1 MAFITFRGGTLKQKR
16 LAKSMAEFC
25 VEKLMS
31 FRLSKNIDIRII
43 FKKTLYKK
51 TESFG
56 ETAYYED
63 SGMPPK
69 DFVIEVDSNL
79 KLRNM
84 LETIAHEIVHIKQWA
99 SGEMQETKHNN
110 ITKFKKHEVNSEKVS
125 YWDQPWEIEALGRE
139 EGLFIQWAEKM
150 KLSNK
155 SWAKRKF
162 F

>member
-1 MAFITFRGGTLKQKR
+1 MAFITFRGGTLKQKK
-16 LAKSMAEFC
+16 LAKSIAEFC
-25 VEKLMS
+25 IEKLMS
-31 FRLSKNIDIRII
+31 FRLSKNLDIRII
-43 FKKTLYKK
+43 FKNTLYKK

-69 DFVIEVDSNL
+69 DFVIEIDSNL
-79 KLRNM
+79 RLRNM
-84 LETIAHEIVHIKQWA
+84 LETIAHEMVHIKQWA
-99 SGEMQETKHNN
+99 TGEMKETKHNH
-110 ITKFKKHEVNSEKVS
+110 ITKFRKHEVNSSKVS

-150 KLSNK
+150 KLSDK
-155 SWAKRKF
+155 AWAKRKF

>member
-16 LAKSMAEFC
+16 FAKSIAEFC
-25 VEKLMS
+25 IEKLMS

-43 FKKTLYKK
+43 FKNTLYKK

-69 DFVIEVDSNL
+69 DFVIEIDSNL

-99 SGEMQETKHNN
+99 SGEMKETELSH
-110 ITKFKKHEVNSEKVS
+110 ITKFKKHKVNSQKVS

-150 KLSNK
+150 KLSDK
-155 SWAKRKF
+155 FWAKRKF